1 MADKYLNLTG
11 VRELVSGMLPIWR
24 ILAPHIQ
31 LQLVNPYVHED
42 RQSTLLRPAF
52 S

>member
-11 VRELVSGMLPIWR
+11 VCELVSGMLPIWR
-24 ILAPHIQ
+24 ILAPHFH

-42 RQSTLLRPAF
+42 RQSTLLHPAF